1 MLLTRSLALPAFLV
15 RARVTDPDLDSMLCM
30 TKAEIDDN
38 RVATALDA
46 DEGPVLAE
54 APDESA
60 GPEDSWW

>member
-1 MLLTRSLALPAFLV
+1 M

-30 TKAEIDDN
+30 TKAEIDES